1 MEYAISPYDPK
12 PIHMQ
17 PFLDLA
23 PKRERVDI
31 YVVWGGAP
39 KYLAECIEQ
48 VARSFD
54 FHIDGITAEK
64 RVIVCRDNDCT
75 RQVRALR
82 RVRFRYAGNR
92 DQFYV
97 GLLAVLE
104 EVERVCPWVHVA
116 RLERHADDA
125 ESNFA

>member
-1 MEYAISPYDPK
+1 MREIDK
-12 PIHMQ
+12 PT
-17 PFLDLA
+17 
-23 PKRERVDI
+23 
-31 YVVWGGAP
+31 
-39 KYLAECIEQ
+39 
-48 VARSFD
+48 
-54 FHIDGITAEK
+54 DGITAEK
-64 RVIVCRDNDCT
+64 RVIVRRDNDCT
-75 RQVRALR
+75 RQARALR
-82 RVRFRYAGNR
+82 RVRFRYAGTR